1 MVMLASIKEFFRVIS
16 ELRYIIPMMRY
27 KWPELDSNSSLS
39 HSFQDTVQKYGKKDF
54 LYFEDEVWTYTQTN
68 EAANILATKLLN
80 EGVEHG
86 DRIVLF
92 MENRPNFVV
101 SLLAINKLGA
111 IGVLIN
117 TSLTGAPLV
126 HCINT
131 SDSKKCIFGDEL
143 SDSLEGVLNEINITK
158 SSDLLWVEDTN
169 PNNCPEWA
177 SNIKENLD
185 ESKSKDLDETNKV
198 IAGDTAFYI
207 FTSGTTGVPKAA
219 LFPNVKVVAG
229 STNITMAGYRLT
241 SEDCMYN
248 CLPLY
253 HSTGLILGLS
263 ACIQVGAST
272 FIKRKFSAS
281 SFWGE
286 AQKFNTTAFV
296 YVGELCRYLSFQ
308 EPCEEEK
315 DNPIS
320 KMVGNGLRPDLW
332 DTFRNRFNV
341 ERICEIYGASEANGM
356 FMNLLNKDQTIG
368 MTNIDIKLFA
378 YDVAE
383 DKLIVDENGKYI
395 EVNDHSPGLALMR
408 IGPNAIYNG
417 YTDAQASEK
426 KIIRDVVEDGD
437 RWFDTGDLLKTM
449 DVGFALG
456 RQHYQFVDRV
466 GDTFR
471 WKSEN
476 VSTNEVGEILN
487 SFEQVNMA
495 NVYGVQV
502 AHSEGRAGMVAFNC
516 DPDTFDWHAFSS
528 FVDEKLPAYAR
539 PVFIRVIEELE
550 TTGTF
555 KLKKGELRDEAYH
568 LDKVNDDL
576 IFVREPKSDCY
587 TRLSNE
593 NYEKINNGTISF

>member
-1 MVMLASIKEFFRVIS
+1 
-16 ELRYIIPMMRY
+16 
-27 KWPELDSNSSLS
+27 
-39 HSFQDTVQKYGKKDF
+39 
-54 LYFEDEVWTYTQTN
+54 
-68 EAANILATKLLN
+68 
-80 EGVEHG
+80 
-86 DRIVLF
+86 
-92 MENRPNFVV
+92 
-101 SLLAINKLGA
+101 
-111 IGVLIN
+111 
-117 TSLTGAPLV
+117 
-126 HCINT
+126 
-131 SDSKKCIFGDEL
+131 
-143 SDSLEGVLNEINITK
+143 
-158 SSDLLWVEDTN
+158 
-169 PNNCPEWA
+169 
-177 SNIKENLD
+177 
-185 ESKSKDLDETNKV
+185 
-198 IAGDTAFYI
+198 
-207 FTSGTTGVPKAA
+207 VPKAA
-219 LFPNVKVVAG
+219 LFTNVKIVAG

-253 HSTGLILGLS
+253 HSTGLILGLC
-263 ACIQVGAST
+263 ATIKVGAST

-281 SFWGE
+281 SFWPE

-308 EPCEEEK
+308 EPCPEEVN
-315 DNPIS
+315 NPIS

-368 MTNIDIKLFA
+368 MTNVDIRLFE

-383 DKLIVDENGKYI
+383 DKLKVDENGKYI
-395 EVNDHSPGLALMR
+395 EVKDDSPGLALIK

-426 KIIRDVVEDGD
+426 KVKRDVIEDGD
-437 RWFDTGDLLKTM
+437 RWFDTGDLLKKM

-495 NVYGVQV
+495 NVYGVKV
-502 AHSEGRAGMVAFNC
+502 PHSEGRAGMVAFNC
-516 DPDTFDWHAFSS
+516 DPNTFDWNAFSA
-528 FVDEKLPAYAR
+528 FVDEKLPFYAR
-539 PVFIRVIEELE
+539 PVFVRIIEELE

-555 KLKKGELRDEAYH
+555 KLKKGDLREEAYH

-576 IFVREPKSDCY
+576 VFVRKPKSECY
-587 TRLSNE
+587 TRLTSE
-593 NYEKINNGTISF
+593 NYEQINNGTISF

>member
-1 MVMLASIKEFFRVIS
+1 MFKKISEFFRVIG
-16 ELRYIIPMMRY
+16 ELKYIIPLLRY
-27 KWPELDSNSSLS
+27 KWPELDSNSSLA
-39 HSFQDTVQKYGKKDF
+39 HSFQETVLKHAEEDF
-54 LYFEDEVWTYTQTN
+54 LYFEDEVWTYAQTN
-68 EAANILATKLLN
+68 EAANILANKLSN
-80 EGVEHG
+80 EGIKHG
-86 DRIVLF
+86 DKVVLF
-92 MENRPNFVV
+92 MENRPNFVI

-111 IGVLIN
+111 IGALIN
-117 TSLTGAPLV
+117 TSLTGKPLV

-131 SDSKKCIFGDEL
+131 SDSKKCIFGEEL
-143 SDSLEGVLNEINITK
+143 SNSLEDVLSEVNITK
-158 SSDLLWVEDTN
+158 SSDLLWVEDNN

-185 ESKSKDLDETNKV
+185 QSKSLNLEETNNV
-198 IAGDTAFYI
+198 VAGDTAFYI
-207 FTSGTTGVPKAA
+207 YTSGTTGVPKAA

-229 STNITMAGYRLT
+229 STNITIAGYRLT
-241 SEDCMYN
+241 SDDCMYN

-253 HSTGLILGLS
+253 HSTGLILGLC

-281 SFWGE
+281 SFWYE
-286 AQKFNTTAFV
+286 VQKFNTTAFV

-308 EPCEEEK
+308 EPCDEEVN
-315 DNPIS
+315 NPIS

-368 MTNIDIKLFA
+368 MTNTDIKLFA

-383 DKLIVDENGKYI
+383 DKLKVDENGKYI
-395 EVNDHSPGLALMR
+395 EIKDHSPGLALMK

-476 VSTNEVGEILN
+476 VSTNEVAEILN
-487 SFEQVNMA
+487 AYDQVNMA
-495 NVYGVQV
+495 NVYGVKV
-502 AHSEGRAGMVAFNC
+502 PKSEGRAGMVAFNC
-516 DPDTFDWHAFSS
+516 ALDDFNWDDFSS
-528 FVDEKLPAYAR
+528 FVSNKLPTYAQPIFVR
-539 PVFIRVIEELE
+539 IIEELE

-555 KLKKGELRDEAYH
+555 KLKKNDLREEAYH
-568 LDKVNDDL
+568 LDKVKGNQ
-576 IFVREPKSDCY
+576 IFIKKPGQNSY
-587 TRLSNE
+587 TPLDRDY
-593 NYEKINNGTISF
+593 YEIIESGEAGF